1 MSKESTGI
9 VIIAAPTMPSTV
21 TSGTQKKVKDTAVP
35 ALADL
40 LLNWYSA
47 NGRDLPWRSKKQS
60 ADPYRV
66 WLSEIMLQQTT
77 VAAVEPYYNKFL
89 KIWPDVSSLAGADQD
104 DVLKAWA
111 GLGYYS
117 RARNL
122 IRCART
128 VVNQHAGCFPRS
140 VKELQE
146 LPGIGPYTAAAIA
159 AIAFGEP
166 VAVIDGNVG
175 RVVARLFALPRE
187 LKKIAGTIRHRVEC
201 MVPKERAG
209 DFAQA
214 MMDLGATV
222 CRPRMPKCQIC
233 PFKKVCEA
241 SILGLQDAFP
251 ERSELKIKPHRSG
264 TVYVLTSGAE
274 VYLVRRPEGG
284 LLGGMLAFP
293 SSVWRQGQEISF
305 ENAPIKGRWK
315 RLPGKVNHTFTHF
328 YLSLDV
334 LRLEL
339 PEGQTRPNGGW
350 EAVDQLETVGLP
362 SVMIK
367 VARLAFN

>member
-1 MSKESTGI
+1 
-9 VIIAAPTMPSTV
+9 MPSTA
-21 TSGTQKKVKDTAVP
+21 TSGTQKKVKNAASR

-40 LLNWYSA
+40 LLNWYSL

-77 VAAVEPYYNKFL
+77 VAAVGRYYDKFL

-104 DVLKAWA
+104 NVLKAWA

-117 RARNL
+117 RARKL
-122 IRCART
+122 FRCART
-128 VVNQHAGCFPRS
+128 VVNQHAGRFPRS
-140 VKELQE
+140 VKELRE

-166 VAVIDGNVG
+166 VAVIDGNVE
-175 RVVARLFALPRE
+175 RVVTRLFALPGE
-187 LKKIAGTIRHRVEC
+187 PKKIASTIRSRVES

-214 MMDLGATV
+214 MMDLGAVV
-222 CRPRMPKCQIC
+222 CRPRMPKCRIC
-233 PFKKVCEA
+233 PFKEVCEA

-251 ERSELKIKPHRSG
+251 ERAELKIKPHRSG
-264 TVYVLTSGAE
+264 TVYVLTSGDE

-293 SSVWRQGQEISF
+293 SNVWREDQELSF
-305 ENAPIKGRWK
+305 EEAPLKGRWK
-315 RLPGKVNHTFTHF
+315 RLPMQVNHTFTHF
-328 YLSLDV
+328 HLSLDV
-334 LRLEL
+334 VRLEL
-339 PEGQTRPNGGW
+339 PEGQNRPNGGW

-362 SVMIK
+362 SLMIK
-367 VARLAFN
+367 VARLAFG